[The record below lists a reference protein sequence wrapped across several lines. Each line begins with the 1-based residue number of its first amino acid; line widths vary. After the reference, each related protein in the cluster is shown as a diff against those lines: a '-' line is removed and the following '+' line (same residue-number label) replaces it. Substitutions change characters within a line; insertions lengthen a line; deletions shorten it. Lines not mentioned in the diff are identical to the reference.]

1 MSWANWIPL
10 AIAVVLVLPVALAP
24 YSSYANRIVS
34 RFALVGFGSYVERI
48 DRKKTQRKNT
58 LRAAH
63 LPTTYRIYAAKTVFY
78 SAVLAIVGSMSG
90 MYVIWGT
97 FGLLSIDEA
106 TIRSTLPQQLHVLA
120 DFTGLP
126 SLTIY
131 ELFVLMLVTSA
142 TVGLV
147 FGGLTYWLRWWYPSY
162 RADERARRI
171 EASLPQT
178 IAFVYALSRSGM
190 EFPKVMRILAA
201 NKAVYG
207 DAADEVNVAVRNMDM
222 FGQDMISAIHT
233 MAHRTPSGQFKEF
246 SENLASVLQ
255 SGRSLSSFLQQQYE
269 DYQEE
274 AESQQEKLL
283 DLLATLAEVYV
294 TGLVAGPLFL
304 ITILVVIGIAVSD
317 TLQPLQVLVYVIVPS
332 ANLLF
337 IIYLLSATDTISQI
351 QRIDDVQAPIEKMT
365 EVRRAESTR
374 TDGGTGANGDTDTVT
389 GANGDTDTVT
399 GGPSDTD
406 TVTGANGDTG
416 VVDASAGMERL
427 REYRRLRWLRARLG
441 SPGRTVI
448 ERPVTLF
455 WVTVPIALLVTALRF
470 PETLVDGQV
479 SIRAFDD
486 LLVQGTLFVVGT
498 FAIVYE
504 VHRRRLEAIESAVP
518 DLMDRL
524 ASVNE
529 AGMTVVQSIERVRRS
544 ELGALDPEL
553 DRVWR
558 DIEWGA
564 DVETAL
570 KRFESRLRTQIISR
584 VVTLTT
590 KAMNASGDLSTVL
603 RIAGSQAKADRRLKQ
618 RRQQEMLTY
627 MVVVYVSFFVFLFII
642 GVLSTVLIPNLPDG
656 GTSTALNQTGGG
668 ATGAG
673 VGGIGGVGGG
683 GVNTEAY
690 TLLFFHSTLLQG
702 VLSGLIAGQLAT
714 GDVRGGAKH
723 AAVLLAIAYGVFLLL
738 L

>member
-1 MSWANWIPL
+1 MSWANWVPL
-10 AIAVVLVLPVALAP
+10 AFAVALAIP
-24 YSSYANRIVS
+24 VVFAPFSAYANRIVS

-48 DRKKTQRKNT
+48 DRKKTQRKNS

-63 LPTTYRIYAAKTVFY
+63 LPTTYRIYAAKTILY
-78 SAVLAIVGSMSG
+78 SAVMAIVGSLSG
-90 MYVIWGT
+90 LYVIWGT
-97 FGLLSIDEA
+97 FALLSIDET
-106 TIRSTLPQQLHVLA
+106 TIRETLPSQLHVLA
-120 DFTGLP
+120 NFTGLP

-142 TVGLV
+142 TFGLL
-147 FGGLTYWLRWWYPSY
+147 FGGLTYWLRWWYPTY
-162 RADERARRI
+162 KADERARRI

-190 EFPKVMRILAA
+190 EFPKVMRILS
-201 NKAVYG
+201 NNRAVYG

-233 MAHRTPSGQFKEF
+233 MAHRTPSEQFKEF

-269 DYQEE
+269 DFQEE

-294 TGLVAGPLFL
+294 TALVAGPLFL
-304 ITILVVIGIAVSD
+304 ITILVVIGIAVGD
-317 TLQPLQVLVYVIVPS
+317 TVEALQVFVYVILPS
-332 ANLLF
+332 ASLLF
-337 IIYLLSATDTISQI
+337 IIYLSSATGTLNQI
-351 QRIDDVQAPIEKMT
+351 QRVDEITAPIEKMGD
-365 EVRRAESTR
+365 VRRADETR
-374 TDGGTGANGDTDTVT
+374 TDGGTDHATAGPDAEATVGDSSATSGTT
-389 GANGDTDTVT
+389 GA
-399 GGPSDTD
+399 
-406 TVTGANGDTG
+406 
-416 VVDASAGMERL
+416 VDPRVGLDRLRAYRKFRWL
-427 REYRRLRWLRARLG
+427 REYLG
-441 SPGRTVI
+441 TPGRTIV
-448 ERPVTLF
+448 EHPATLL

-470 PETLVDGQV
+470 PQVLVDGQV
-479 SIRAFDD
+479 SLQALDD
-486 LLVQGTLFVVGT
+486 LVVQGLLFVIGT
-498 FAIVYE
+498 FAIAFE

-529 AGMTVVQSIERVRRS
+529 AGMTVVQSLERVQRS
-544 ELGALDPEL
+544 ELGALDPEI

-558 DIEWGA
+558 DIQWGA

-570 KRFESRLRTQIISR
+570 KRFEARLRTQIISR

-618 RRQQEMLTY
+618 RRTQEMLTY
-627 MVVVYVSFFVFLFII
+627 LVVVYVSFFVFLFII

-656 GTSTALNQTGGG
+656 GTGAALNQTGGG
-668 ATGAG
+668 SSGAG
-673 VGGIGGVGGG
+673 VPTAGVGGG

-690 TLLFFHSTLLQG
+690 TLLFFHATLLQG
-702 VLSGLIAGQLAT
+702 LLSGFIAGQLST
-714 GDVRGGAKH
+714 GDIRGGAKH
-723 AAVLLAIAYGVFLLL
+723 AAILLAFAYGVFLVFI
-738 L
+738 

>member
-1 MSWANWIPL
+1 MSWANWVPL
-10 AIAVVLVLPVALAP
+10 VVVLALALPVALAP
-24 YSSYANRIVS
+24 RYEYANRVVS
-34 RFALVGFGSYVERI
+34 RFALVSFGSYVERI
-48 DRKKTQRKNT
+48 DRKKTKRRNA

-78 SAVLAIVGSMSG
+78 SAVLALVGSISG
-90 MYVIWGT
+90 MYFIWGSIT
-97 FGLLSIDEA
+97 VLSIDEA
-106 TIRSTLPQQLHVLA
+106 TIRDTLPQQLHVLA

-131 ELFVLMLVTSA
+131 ELFVLLLVTSA
-142 TVGLV
+142 TLGIV
-147 FGGLTYWLRWWYPSY
+147 FGGLTYWLRWWWPSY
-162 RADERARRI
+162 KADERARRI
-171 EASLPQT
+171 EASLPRT

-190 EFPKVMRILAA
+190 EFPKVMRILS
-201 NKAVYG
+201 NNRAVYG

-255 SGRSLSSFLQQQYE
+255 SGRSLSSFLQQQYKNF
-269 DYQEE
+269 QEE

-304 ITILVVIGIAVSD
+304 ITILVVIGIAVGN
-317 TLQPLQVLVYVIVPS
+317 TIQPLQVLVYVIVPS

-337 IIYLLSATDTISQI
+337 VIYVSSATDIISQI
-351 QRIDDVQAPIEKMT
+351 QRVTDIDDPVEAMAD
-365 EVRRAESTR
+365 VRRADRTR
-374 TDGGTGANGDTDTVT
+374 TDGGVEDATR
-389 GANGDTDTVT
+389 
-399 GGPSDTD
+399 SD
-406 TVTGANGDTG
+406 
-416 VVDASAGMERL
+416 SHAGMERL
-427 REYRRLRWLRARLG
+427 LLYRKFRWFGQRLG
-441 SPGRTVI
+441 RPGRTII
-448 ERPVTLF
+448 ERPATLL
-455 WVTVPIALLVTALRF
+455 WVTVPVALVVTAIRF

-479 SIRAFDD
+479 STAALDD

-498 FAIVYE
+498 FAIVFE
-504 VHRRRLEAIESAVP
+504 VHRRRLEAIEAAVP

-529 AGMTVVQSIERVRRS
+529 AGMTIVQSFERVQRGD
-544 ELGALDPEL
+544 LGALDPEIE
-553 DRVWR
+553 RVWR

-570 KRFESRLRTQIISR
+570 KRFEARLRTQIISR

-590 KAMNASGDLSTVL
+590 QAMNASGDLSTVL

-618 RRQQEMLTY
+618 RRKQEMVTY

-642 GVLSTVLIPNLPDG
+642 GVLSTVLIPSLPDG
-656 GTSTALNQTGGG
+656 GTGAALNASSTGGA
-668 ATGAG
+668 ATGAA
-673 VGGIGGVGGG
+673 GIGGIGGG
-683 GVNTEAY
+683 GVNTDAY
-690 TLLFFHSTLLQG
+690 ELLFFHSALLQG
-702 VLSGLIAGQLAT
+702 VLSGLIAGQLST

-723 AAVLLAIAYGVFLLL
+723 AAVLLATAYGVFLLFL
-738 L
+738 

>member
-1 MSWANWIPL
+1 MSWANWVPL
-10 AIAVVLVLPVALAP
+10 GFAVLLALPVALAP
-24 YSSYANRIVS
+24 YSAYANRIVS

-63 LPTTYRIYAAKTVFY
+63 LSTTYRIYAAKTMFY
-78 SAVLAIVGSMSG
+78 SAVMAVVGSLSG
-90 MYVIWGT
+90 MYFIWGT
-97 FGLLSIDEA
+97 FTLLAIDEE
-106 TIRSTLPQQLHVLA
+106 TITNTLPQQLHVLA
-120 DFTGLP
+120 NFTGLP

-142 TVGLV
+142 TVGSI
-147 FGGLTYWLRWWYPSY
+147 FGGLTYFLRWWYPSY

-171 EASLPQT
+171 EASLPRT

-190 EFPKVMRILAA
+190 EFPKVMRILAD

-269 DYQEE
+269 DFQEE

-304 ITILVVIGIAVSD
+304 ITILVVIGIAVGD
-317 TLQPLQVLVYVIVPS
+317 TIQPLQVLVYVIVPS
-332 ANLLF
+332 GNLLF
-337 IIYLLSATDTISQI
+337 IIYLSTATDTLNQI
-351 QRIDDVQAPIEKMT
+351 KRIDDIENPIEKMAD
-365 EVRRAESTR
+365 VRRTKDVR
-374 TDGGTGANGDTDTVT
+374 PDGGGDGWSERD
-389 GANGDTDTVT
+389 
-399 GGPSDTD
+399 SD
-406 TVTGANGDTG
+406 
-416 VVDASAGMERL
+416 AGMERL
-427 REYRRLRWLRARLG
+427 LLYRRFRWLGRKLG
-441 SPGRTVI
+441 SPGRTII
-448 ERPVTLF
+448 ERPTALF
-455 WVTVPIALLVTALRF
+455 WATVPIALLVTAIRF

-479 SIRAFDD
+479 SIRALDD

-498 FAIVYE
+498 FAIVFE

-529 AGMTVVQSIERVRRS
+529 AGMTVVQSIERVQRS
-544 ELGALDPEL
+544 ELGALDPEIE
-553 DRVWR
+553 RVWR

-618 RRQQEMLTY
+618 RRKQEMVTY

-642 GVLSTVLIPNLPDG
+642 GVLSTVLIPNLPDTG
-656 GTSTALNQTGGG
+656 GALNGTGSG
-668 ATGAG
+668 ASAGGAG
-673 VGGIGGVGGG
+673 VGAIGGIGGG

-702 VLSGLIAGQLAT
+702 LLSGLIAGQLST
-714 GDVRGGAKH
+714 GDIRGGAKH
-723 AAVLLAIAYGVFLLL
+723 AAVLVAIAYGVFLLFI
-738 L
+738 

>member
-1 MSWANWIPL
+1 MSWANWLPL
-10 AIAVVLVLPVALAP
+10 AIAVVLAAPVALAP
-24 YSSYANRIVS
+24 FSEYANRITS

-63 LPTTYRIYAAKTVFY
+63 LPTTYRIYAAKTMFY
-78 SAVLAIVGSMSG
+78 AAVLSVVGSLSG

-97 FGLLSIDEA
+97 FALLSIDAE
-106 TIRSTLPQQLHVLA
+106 TIRTTLPSQVHFLA
-120 DFTGLP
+120 NFTGLP

-131 ELFVLMLVTSA
+131 ELFVLMLATSA
-142 TVGLV
+142 TVGLA
-147 FGGLTYWLRWWYPSY
+147 FGGLTYWLRWWWPSY
-162 RADERARRI
+162 KADERARRI
-171 EASLPQT
+171 EASLPRT

-190 EFPKVMRILAA
+190 EFPKVMRILSE
-201 NKAVYG
+201 NHNVYG
-207 DAADEVNVAVRNMDM
+207 EAADEVNVAVRNMDM

-255 SGRSLSSFLQQQYE
+255 SGRSLSSFLQQQYQ
-269 DYQEE
+269 DFQEE

-294 TGLVAGPLFL
+294 TALVAGPLFL
-304 ITILVVIGIAVSD
+304 ITILVVIGIAVGN
-317 TLQPLQVLVYVIVPS
+317 TIEPLQVLVYVIIPS
-332 ANLLF
+332 ANALF
-337 IIYLLSATDTISQI
+337 IIYLLSATDTLNRI
-351 QRIDDVQAPIEKMT
+351 QRIDDVEDPIAKMT
-365 EVRRAESTR
+365 DVRRSDDAL
-374 TDGGTGANGDTDTVT
+374 TDGGRDD
-389 GANGDTDTVT
+389 DR
-399 GGPSDTD
+399 
-406 TVTGANGDTG
+406 
-416 VVDASAGMERL
+416 DASSAGGHDDDRDASSAGGHDDDVEAGLERL
-427 REYRRLRWLRARLG
+427 RAYRKFRWLRARLG

-448 ERPVTLF
+448 ERPVALF
-455 WVTVPIALLVTALRF
+455 WVTVPIALLVTVLRF
-470 PETLVDGQV
+470 PETMVEGQV
-479 SIRAFDD
+479 ALRALDD
-486 LLVQGTLFVVGT
+486 LLVQGILFVVGT
-498 FAIVYE
+498 FAIAFE
-504 VHRRRLEAIESAVP
+504 VHRRRLEAIEAAVP
-518 DLMDRL
+518 DLMNRL

-570 KRFESRLRTQIISR
+570 LRFERRLRTQIISR

-618 RRQQEMLTY
+618 RRKQEMLTY

-642 GVLSTVLIPNLPDG
+642 GVLSTVLIPNLPETG
-656 GTSTALNQTGGG
+656 EAMNGTG
-668 ATGAG
+668 ASGAG
-673 VGGIGGVGGG
+673 VGGVSGVGGG
-683 GVNTEAY
+683 GVNTAAY
-690 TLLFFHSTLLQG
+690 TLLFFHSTLIQG
-702 VLSGLIAGQLAT
+702 LLSGLIAGQLST
-714 GDVRGGAKH
+714 GDIRGGAKH
-723 AAVLLAIAYGVFLLL
+723 AAVLLALAYGVFVVFL
-738 L
+738 

>member
-10 AIAVVLVLPVALAP
+10 ALAIALALPVALAP
-24 YSSYANRIVS
+24 YSAYANRIVS
-34 RFALVGFGSYVERI
+34 RFALVGFGTYVERI

-63 LPTTYRIYAAKTVFY
+63 LSTTYRIYAAKTIFY
-78 SAVLAIVGSMSG
+78 AAVMAVVGSMSG
-90 MYVIWGT
+90 MYFIWGT
-97 FGLLSIDEA
+97 FALLAIDEA
-106 TIRSTLPQQLHVLA
+106 TITSTLPQQLHVLA

-142 TVGLV
+142 TIGIV

-162 RADERARRI
+162 KADERARRI
-171 EASLPQT
+171 EASLPRT

-190 EFPKVMRILAA
+190 EFPKVMRILAD

-255 SGRSLSSFLQQQYE
+255 SGRSLSSFLQQQYQ

-304 ITILVVIGIAVSD
+304 ITILVVIGIAVGD
-317 TLQPLQVLVYVIVPS
+317 TLEPLQVLVYVIVPS

-337 IIYLLSATDTISQI
+337 IIYLSSATDTISQI
-351 QRIDDVQAPIEKMT
+351 QRIDDIDDPIETMT
-365 EVRRAESTR
+365 DVRRAKDVRS
-374 TDGGTGANGDTDTVT
+374 DGGVEA
-389 GANGDTDTVT
+389 
-399 GGPSDTD
+399 GGKRGSD
-406 TVTGANGDTG
+406 
-416 VVDASAGMERL
+416 AGMERL
-427 REYRRLRWLRARLG
+427 LLYRRFRWLGRKLG
-441 SPGRTVI
+441 NPGRTVI
-448 ERPVTLF
+448 ERPTALF
-455 WVTVPIALLVTALRF
+455 WATVPIVLVVTAIRF
-470 PETLVDGQV
+470 PQTLVEGQV

-498 FAIVYE
+498 FAIAFE

-529 AGMTVVQSIERVRRS
+529 AGMTVVQSIERVQRS
-544 ELGALDPEL
+544 ELGALDPEIE
-553 DRVWR
+553 RVWR

-570 KRFESRLRTQIISR
+570 KRFEARLRTQIISR

-618 RRQQEMLTY
+618 RRKQEMLTY

-656 GTSTALNQTGGG
+656 GTGAALNGSSGG
-668 ATGAG
+668 AGAGSAG
-673 VGGIGGVGGG
+673 VGGIGGIGGG

-690 TLLFFHSTLLQG
+690 TLLFFHSTLVQG
-702 VLSGLIAGQLAT
+702 LLSGLIAGQLST
-714 GDVRGGAKH
+714 GDLRGGAKH
-723 AAVLLAIAYGVFLLL
+723 AAVLLAIAYGVFLLFI
-738 L
+738 

>member
-1 MSWANWIPL
+1 MSWANWVPL
-10 AIAVVLVLPVALAP
+10 AVAILLALPVALAP
-24 YSSYANRIVS
+24 YSEYANRIVS

-48 DRKKTQRKNT
+48 DRKKTQRRNT

-63 LPTTYRIYAAKTVFY
+63 LSTTYRIYAAKTVFY
-78 SAVLAIVGSMSG
+78 SAVLAVVGSVSG
-90 MYVIWGT
+90 MYFIWGT
-97 FGLLSIDEA
+97 FAVLSIDES
-106 TIRSTLPQQLHVLA
+106 TIRNTLPQQLHVLA

-131 ELFVLMLVTSA
+131 ELFVLLLVTSA
-142 TVGLV
+142 TLGIV
-147 FGGLTYWLRWWYPSY
+147 FGGLTYWLRWWWPSY

-171 EASLPQT
+171 EASLPRT
-178 IAFVYALSRSGM
+178 IAFVYALSKSGM
-190 EFPKVMRILAA
+190 EFPKVMRILS
-201 NKAVYG
+201 NNRAVYG

-304 ITILVVIGIAVSD
+304 ITILVVIGIAVGD
-317 TLQPLQVLVYVIVPS
+317 TIQPLQVLVYVIVPS

-351 QRIDDVQAPIEKMT
+351 QRVTDIDDPIEAMT
-365 EVRRAESTR
+365 DVRREERTR
-374 TDGGTGANGDTDTVT
+374 TDGGVE
-389 GANGDTDTVT
+389 
-399 GGPSDTD
+399 
-406 TVTGANGDTG
+406 
-416 VVDASAGMERL
+416 DATRSESHAGMERL
-427 REYRRLRWLRARLG
+427 LLYRKFRWFGQRLG
-441 SPGRTVI
+441 NPGRTVI
-448 ERPVTLF
+448 ERPTTLL
-455 WVTVPIALLVTALRF
+455 WVTVPIALAVTAIRF

-479 SIRAFDD
+479 SIAALDD

-498 FAIVYE
+498 FAIVFE

-529 AGMTVVQSIERVRRS
+529 AGMTVVQSFERVQRG
-544 ELGALDPEL
+544 ELGALDPEME
-553 DRVWR
+553 RVWR

-570 KRFESRLRTQIISR
+570 KRLEARLRTQIISR

-590 KAMNASGDLSTVL
+590 QAMNASGDLSTVL

-618 RRQQEMLTY
+618 RRKQEMVTY
-627 MVVVYVSFFVFLFII
+627 MVVVYVAFFVFLFII
-642 GVLSTVLIPNLPDG
+642 GVLSTVLIPSLPTG
-656 GTSTALNQTGGG
+656 GTGAALNGTGTGG
-668 ATGAG
+668 AGAG
-673 VGGIGGVGGG
+673 VGGVGGIGTG
-683 GVNTEAY
+683 GVNTDAY
-690 TLLFFHSTLLQG
+690 ELLFFHSALLQG
-702 VLSGLIAGQLAT
+702 VLSGFIAGQLST

-723 AAVLLAIAYGVFLLL
+723 AAVLLATAYGVFLLFL
-738 L
+738 

>member
-1 MSWANWIPL
+1 MSWANWVPLVL
-10 AIAVVLVLPVALAP
+10 AIALALPVALAP
-24 YSSYANRIVS
+24 YSEYANRIVS

-48 DRKKTQRKNT
+48 DRKKTQRRNT

-63 LPTTYRIYAAKTVFY
+63 MSTTYRIYAAKTVFY
-78 SAVLAIVGSMSG
+78 SAVLAVVGSVCG
-90 MYVIWGT
+90 MYFIWGT
-97 FGLLSIDEA
+97 FAVLSIDEE
-106 TIRSTLPQQLHVLA
+106 TITSTLPQQLHVLA

-131 ELFVLMLVTSA
+131 ELFVLLLVTSA
-142 TVGLV
+142 TLGFV
-147 FGGLTYWLRWWYPSY
+147 FGGLTYWLRWWWPSY
-162 RADERARRI
+162 KADERARRI
-171 EASLPQT
+171 EASLPRT

-190 EFPKVMRILAA
+190 EFPKVMRILS
-201 NKAVYG
+201 NNRGVYG

-255 SGRSLSSFLQQQYE
+255 SGRSLSSFLEQQYR

-304 ITILVVIGIAVSD
+304 ITILVVIGIAVGD
-317 TLQPLQVLVYVIVPS
+317 TIEPLQVLVYVIVPS

-351 QRIDDVQAPIEKMT
+351 QRISDIDDPIETMT
-365 EVRRAESTR
+365 DVRRADPTR
-374 TDGGTGANGDTDTVT
+374 TDGGVADETR
-389 GANGDTDTVT
+389 
-399 GGPSDTD
+399 SE
-406 TVTGANGDTG
+406 
-416 VVDASAGMERL
+416 SHAGMERL
-427 REYRRLRWLRARLG
+427 LLYRKFRWFGQKLG
-441 SPGRTVI
+441 NPGRTVI
-448 ERPVTLF
+448 ERPTTLL
-455 WVTVPIALLVTALRF
+455 WVTIPVALVVTAIRF
-470 PETLVDGQV
+470 PAVLVDGQV
-479 SIRAFDD
+479 SLAALDD

-498 FAIVYE
+498 FAIAFE

-529 AGMTVVQSIERVRRS
+529 AGMTVVQSFERVQRGD
-544 ELGALDPEL
+544 LGALDPEIE
-553 DRVWR
+553 RVWR
-558 DIEWGA
+558 DIEWGS

-570 KRFESRLRTQIISR
+570 RRFEARLRTQIISR

-590 KAMNASGDLSTVL
+590 QAMNASGDLSTVL

-618 RRQQEMLTY
+618 RRKQEMVTY
-627 MVVVYVSFFVFLFII
+627 MVVVYVAFFVFLFII
-642 GVLSTVLIPNLPDG
+642 GVLSTVLIPALPTG
-656 GTSTALNQTGGG
+656 GTGAALNGTGTGG
-668 ATGAG
+668 AGAG
-673 VGGIGGVGGG
+673 VGGIGGIGGG
-683 GVNTEAY
+683 GVNTAAY
-690 TLLFFHSTLLQG
+690 ELLFFHSALLQG
-702 VLSGLIAGQLAT
+702 VLSGFIAGQLST

-723 AAVLLAIAYGVFLLL
+723 AAVLLATAYGVFLLFL
-738 L
+738 

>member
-1 MSWANWIPL
+1 MSWANWVPL
-10 AIAVVLVLPVALAP
+10 AVAILLALPVALAP
-24 YSSYANRIVS
+24 YSEYANRIVS

-48 DRKKTQRKNT
+48 DRKKTQRRNT

-63 LPTTYRIYAAKTVFY
+63 LSTTYRIYAAKTVFY
-78 SAVLAIVGSMSG
+78 SAVLAVVGSVTG
-90 MYVIWGT
+90 MYFIWGT
-97 FGLLSIDEA
+97 FAVLSIDET
-106 TIRSTLPQQLHVLA
+106 TIRNTLPQQLHVLA

-131 ELFVLMLVTSA
+131 ELFVLLLVTSA
-142 TVGLV
+142 TLGFV
-147 FGGLTYWLRWWYPSY
+147 FGGLTYWLRWWWPSY

-171 EASLPQT
+171 EASLPRT
-178 IAFVYALSRSGM
+178 IAFVYALSKSGM
-190 EFPKVMRILAA
+190 EFPKVMRILS
-201 NKAVYG
+201 NNRAVYG

-304 ITILVVIGIAVSD
+304 ITILVVIGIAVGD
-317 TLQPLQVLVYVIVPS
+317 TIQPLQVLVYVIVPS

-351 QRIDDVQAPIEKMT
+351 QRVTDIDDPIEAMT
-365 EVRRAESTR
+365 DVRREERTR
-374 TDGGTGANGDTDTVT
+374 TDGGVE
-389 GANGDTDTVT
+389 
-399 GGPSDTD
+399 
-406 TVTGANGDTG
+406 
-416 VVDASAGMERL
+416 DATRSESHAGMERL
-427 REYRRLRWLRARLG
+427 LLYRKFRWFGQRLG
-441 SPGRTVI
+441 NPGRTVI
-448 ERPVTLF
+448 ERPTTLL
-455 WVTVPIALLVTALRF
+455 WVTVPIALAVTAVRF

-479 SIRAFDD
+479 SIAALDD

-498 FAIVYE
+498 FAIAFE

-529 AGMTVVQSIERVRRS
+529 AGMTVVQSFERVQRG
-544 ELGALDPEL
+544 ELGALDPEME
-553 DRVWR
+553 RVWR

-570 KRFESRLRTQIISR
+570 KRLEARLRTQIISR

-590 KAMNASGDLSTVL
+590 QAMNASGDLSTVL

-618 RRQQEMLTY
+618 RRKQEMVTY
-627 MVVVYVSFFVFLFII
+627 MVVVYVAFFVFLFII
-642 GVLSTVLIPNLPDG
+642 GVLSTVLIPSLPTG
-656 GTSTALNQTGGG
+656 GTGAALNGTGTGG
-668 ATGAG
+668 AGAG
-673 VGGIGGVGGG
+673 VGGVGGIGTG
-683 GVNTEAY
+683 GVNTDAY
-690 TLLFFHSTLLQG
+690 ELLFFHSALLQG
-702 VLSGLIAGQLAT
+702 VLSGFIAGQLST

-723 AAVLLAIAYGVFLLL
+723 AAVLLATAYGVFLLL

>member
-1 MSWANWIPL
+1 MSWANWFPL
-10 AIAVVLVLPVALAP
+10 GVAFVLALPVALAP
-24 YSSYANRIVS
+24 YSAHANRIVS

-78 SAVLAIVGSMSG
+78 SAVMSVVGSMSG

-97 FGLLSIDEA
+97 FAVLAIDEA
-106 TIRSTLPQQLHVLA
+106 TIVSTLPRQLHVLA

-126 SLTIY
+126 SLTIL

-142 TVGLV
+142 TVGIV

-171 EASLPQT
+171 EASLPRT

-255 SGRSLSSFLQQQYE
+255 SGRSLSSFLEQQYE
-269 DYQEE
+269 DFQEE

-304 ITILVVIGIAVSD
+304 ITILVVIGIAVGD
-317 TLQPLQVLVYVIVPS
+317 TIQPLQVLVYVIVPS

-351 QRIDDVQAPIEKMT
+351 QRTDDVAAPIEKMT
-365 EVRRAESTR
+365 EVRRAEGAK
-374 TDGGTGANGDTDTVT
+374 TDGGTRG
-389 GANGDTDTVT
+389 
-399 GGPSDTD
+399 
-406 TVTGANGDTG
+406 
-416 VVDASAGMERL
+416 VDAVAGMERL
-427 REYRRLRWLRARLG
+427 EAYRRLRWLRTKLG
-441 SPGRTVI
+441 NPGRTVV
-448 ERPVTLF
+448 ENPTSLF
-455 WVTVPIALLVTALRF
+455 WVTVPIALVVTALRF
-470 PETLVDGQV
+470 PETIVDGQV

-498 FAIVYE
+498 FAIVFE

-544 ELGALDPEL
+544 ELGALDPEF

-590 KAMNASGDLSTVL
+590 NAMNASGDMSTVL

-618 RRQQEMLTY
+618 RRKQEMLTY

-656 GTSTALNQTGGG
+656 GTGAAVNQTAGG

-673 VGGIGGVGGG
+673 VGGVGGG

-702 VLSGLIAGQLAT
+702 LLSGLIAGQLST

-723 AAVLLAIAYGVFLLL
+723 AAVLLATAYGVFLLFI
-738 L
+738 